1 MSRLLN
7 KQTSSEAQQF
17 LRAAACKRTYDITTG
32 LQREKAAKMISSEDD
47 EDTDTSI
54 IDGLSTD
61 RTDGTTTD
69 QMDTDRTDRDQTK
82 RVGTDTD
89 HTDKVRTDTDHT
101 DTVRTDTDQTDTDG
115 TDAYRAY
122 RKHMQKSKYIDYT
135 IKEGD
140 TSESTTL
147 VESINITGSGSD
159 GEDGNKPP

>member
-32 LQREKAAKMISSEDD
+32 LQREKAAKMIFSEDD

-69 QMDTDRTDRDQTK
+69 QMDTDRTDRDQT
-82 RVGTDTD
+82 DTI
-89 HTDKVRTDTDHT
+89 RTDTDHT
-101 DTVRTDTDQTDTDG
+101 DTVRTDTDRTDTDQTDTDG